1 MPLRIEVPL
10 EEIARYCRANKIA
23 RLRAF
28 GSVLRDDFTDES
40 DVDLLVAF
48 ERDARISLLDH
59 VRMKR
64 ELSAIIGRQVDLVS
78 EKGISKNIMDEVF
91 AEAEV
96 LFCGS
101 PEPACAGLPAAHQ
114 RN

>member
-48 ERDARISLLDH
+48 ERGARISLLDH

-64 ELSAIIGRQVDLVS
+64 ELSELLGRSVDLVS
-78 EKGISKNIMDEVF
+78 ENGISKYIRDAVF
-91 AEAEV
+91 EEAEPV
-96 LFCGS
+96 YVS
-101 PEPACAGLPAAHQ
+101 ARSTRKTESHV
-114 RN
+114 